1 MPAPVQEKILLVQ
14 YWRVYLTFE
23 SDNIG
28 ELPILCCYQDS
39 GCQSLSRPCFPSCIQ
54 HCGMAVLVVVP
65 FAPDATAQD
74 ALSLRDSTDGPG
86 FFAFKEL
93 PTTAEPK
100 QLAITQFFKK
110 QKQ

>member
-1 MPAPVQEKILLVQ
+1 
-14 YWRVYLTFE
+14 
-23 SDNIG
+23 
-28 ELPILCCYQDS
+28 
-39 GCQSLSRPCFPSCIQ
+39 
-54 HCGMAVLVVVP
+54 MAVLVVVP